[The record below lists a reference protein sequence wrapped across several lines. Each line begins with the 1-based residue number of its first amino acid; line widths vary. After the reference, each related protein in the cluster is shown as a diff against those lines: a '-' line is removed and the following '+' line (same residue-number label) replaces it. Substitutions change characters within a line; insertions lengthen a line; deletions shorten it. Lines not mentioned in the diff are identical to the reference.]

1 MVWSQQVS
9 LAIYWRKK
17 YSRLEPPL
25 AVAIFYSYALL
36 DVGHGLLA
44 DHIKS
49 ELHKVNVI
57 NRMIFSTS
65 YWYYSA
71 GFIM

>member
-1 MVWSQQVS
+1 M
-9 LAIYWRKK
+9 LA
-17 YSRLEPPL
+17 
-25 AVAIFYSYALL
+25 
-36 DVGHGLLA
+36 G
-44 DHIKS
+44 HIKS
-49 ELHKVNVI
+49 DLHKVNVI